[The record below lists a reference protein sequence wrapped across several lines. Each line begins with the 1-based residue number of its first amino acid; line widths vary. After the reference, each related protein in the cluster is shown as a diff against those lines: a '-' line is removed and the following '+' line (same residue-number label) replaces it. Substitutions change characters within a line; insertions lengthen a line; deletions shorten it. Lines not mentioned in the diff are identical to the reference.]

1 MSKTDKII
9 EYFRNLREESVPTM
23 NTSTPNGSAGFSA
36 NADASGPNA
45 GNTFPFMKFMRR
57 RKDQNQID
65 YRSVPNNYKK
75 WVKTIN
81 NK

>member
-1 MSKTDKII
+1 MNKIDKVI
-9 EYFRNLREESVPTM
+9 EYFRNLHEEGLPTM
-23 NTSTPNGSAGFSA
+23 NTSTSNGSAGFSA

-57 RKDQNQID
+57 KNQNQID

-75 WVKTIN
+75 WVKSIS